1 MPEFDDIDI
10 YPVTG
15 RALFG
20 TRTDEMIIAQLAAG
34 GAKIVQLREKSMSD
48 RSLLELARLYRSV
61 TDKHGMILI
70 VNDRPDIAFVSGA
83 DGVHLGRDDLPVAE
97 ARRILGPNAIIGA
110 SSHTVEQAVEAQGQG
125 ASYVNI
131 GPLFKTPTKPDANA
145 IGLGPVR
152 EVLEAV
158 SIPVTVMGGV
168 LEGNLG
174 DVLSTGVRHIG
185 MITALFGEADVA
197 SATRKMVTAIN
208 NGRLRNSGARDTL

>member
-1 MPEFDDIDI
+1 MLRFDDIDI

-20 TRTDEMIIAQLAAG
+20 TRTDEWIIAQLATG
-34 GAKIVQLREKSMSD
+34 GAKIVQLREKNVSD
-48 RSLLELARLYRSV
+48 RSLLELAMLYRRE
-61 TDKHGMILI
+61 TDKYGMILI
-70 VNDRPDIAFVSGA
+70 VNDRPDIAFASGA

-125 ASYVNI
+125 ACYVNI
-131 GPLFKTPTKPDANA
+131 GPLFKTPTKPAADA
-145 IGLGPVR
+145 IGLEPVR

-168 LEGNLG
+168 MESNLD
-174 DVLSTGVRHIG
+174 DVLSIGVRHVG
-185 MITALFGEADVA
+185 VITALFGEEDVA
-197 SATRKMVTAIN
+197 SVTRRMVTAIN
-208 NGRLRNSGARDTL
+208 NGRLRNRGARDIL